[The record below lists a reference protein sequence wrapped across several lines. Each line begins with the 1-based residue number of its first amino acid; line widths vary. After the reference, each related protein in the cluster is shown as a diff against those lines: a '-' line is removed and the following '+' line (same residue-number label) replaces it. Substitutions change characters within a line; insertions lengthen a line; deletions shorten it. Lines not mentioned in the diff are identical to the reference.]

1 VRAWPFR
8 AILVL
13 LAAFAALFGVPTAAV
28 ADNPHYDWAGFRVL
42 SSGSRGG
49 DVVGLQTALW
59 GNGFTA
65 SRQLSI
71 DGSFGSQTKATV
83 VAFQQGRR
91 ITADGIVGPETWRA
105 LQQFLQVASTS
116 GHPNWDL
123 LYSSG
128 STVEY
133 TAYDFSHHPGGAC
146 AWADDTYLTD
156 NSYPA
161 SVFKLTSTGYYRY
174 LPSFMKLDPRAS
186 DYLCGRGN

>member
-1 VRAWPFR
+1 MPVP
-8 AILVL
+8 AIRRIL
-13 LAAFAALFGVPTAAV
+13 LLFGVSTVLLGGQTAAL
-28 ADNPHYDWAGFRVL
+28 ADNGHYDWAGFRLL

-65 SRQLSI
+65 SRQLAI
-71 DGSFGSQTKATV
+71 DGSFGSQTRATV
-83 VAFQQGRR
+83 VAFQQNRR
-91 ITADGIVGPETWRA
+91 INADGIVGPDTWRA
-105 LQQFLQVASTS
+105 LEARLLVASTS

-123 LYSSG
+123 VYSSG

-133 TAYDFSHHPGGAC
+133 TSYDFSHYPGGAC
-146 AWADDTYLTD
+146 AWTDDTYLSA

-161 SVFKLTSTGYYRY
+161 SVFKLSSTGYYRY
-174 LPSFMKLDPRAS
+174 LSSFLKLDPSTS